1 MSFFSKR
8 KMRLSSFAGLLLT
21 LFIAT
26 SCAGANDPKSDD
38 QTTKDE
44 TKTGQEQTDKDP
56 TSTDPKNDDSEL
68 YNYTEEELSL
78 LSSNI
83 SVGLNNL
90 HKETAKAFKPSSTP
104 PKEGAEI
111 RVVNEK
117 YNHVFWYDKNSKIIY
132 YYSPDGSKLSFGKET
147 NKTFLDCRNMEEI
160 DLSGFDSR
168 NVTNM
173 KEMFLKCCSLKK
185 LTFSNLDTSKVT
197 SMSGMFEYC
206 ESLESIDLSSFDTSK
221 VTDMNSMF
229 SNCKSL
235 KELDISNFDT
245 SNVTKMNE
253 MFWDCENLT
262 KIVFGEKFN
271 TSKVTDMHSMFSTC
285 KKLTSID
292 LSKFKT
298 NLVTDMHLMFKMCS
312 AITELDLSNFNF
324 SSVTTTEKMFAF
336 DTSLTTIICPK
347 NTDLSSIK
355 LDDINKINSNEMF
368 LDCTSLV
375 GGKNTKYDEK
385 NITAEYARIDGGTDK
400 PGYFTESTKTV
411 EENPSE
417 ENPIVNP
424 MTTEELEAQSKTI
437 KQALKDLDVKNA
449 TAFKPSLTAPA
460 EGTETKVINEKLN
473 QVFWKEGT
481 EIYYYSPDGSKIS
494 FGTDASE
501 LFYSCEKI
509 KEIDLSGFDTSD
521 VTTMYRL
528 FRECKALET
537 LDVSLFNTNNVTNM
551 GYMFSGCRN
560 LKSIDVS
567 RFNTSKVTNMSS
579 MFSDCY
585 KLESIDLNSFKT
597 NKVTNMNAMFASCH
611 AIKEIDVTMFD
622 TSKVTDMF
630 QMFTFCESITEL
642 DVSSFDVTKVEKGK
656 LDRMFYHCTNL
667 RTIYAKNDAVWKNLT
682 CNDVFTDC
690 TALVGGNGTKYNAN
704 NTKYTYAR
712 VDGYEGKKGYFTGI
726 SMKPNDKEITPETQ
740 SKFIRGAINFFE
752 ISKARAFKPSS
763 TAPADGIETKTV
775 NGQLKQVIWKDKDII
790 YYYSPDGSKISLGND
805 ASKLFADGGY
815 MLREIDL
822 SGFDTSDVTNMSQM
836 FYNCSGLTS
845 LNISSFDTSNVTDM
859 KKMFSSCTS
868 LTSLDVSSFK
878 TDRVETMEYMFYACS
893 KLTKLDLSN
902 FETKKVTNMNYMFD
916 SCDAITEI
924 IFSNNF
930 DVSHVTDLSHMFRN
944 CKALKKLDVSN
955 FKTYSATDMGWM
967 FCNCSSLTELDISNF
982 HVTIETKVYSLFEN
996 CSSLKTIYCS
1006 SGTDWSG
1013 IYKDTSYNG
1022 IFQGTLPTMDMFKGC
1037 TSLVGGE
1044 GTKFIDS
1051 KIREEYARF
1060 DGRNGNSGDGYF
1072 TVKK

>member
-1 MSFFSKR
+1 MKKLFKHLNRLVALSFI
-8 KMRLSSFAGLLLT
+8 FAT
-21 LFIAT
+21 LGIAGCKKDV
-26 SCAGANDPKSDD
+26 SEDP
-38 QTTKDE
+38 TPE
-44 TKTGQEQTDKDP
+44 TKTYTVSIASTIENGTVTADKTTELSAGEKVTLTVKPASDYTLESLTVTDDSDTTVSTTADADDSTKYTFTMP
-56 TSTDPKNDDSEL
+56 ESNVNVSATFTSTASTPETKTYTVTIASTIENGTVTADKTTGLKAGEKVTLTVTPASDYTLEALTVTDALSAAVSTTVDANDSTKYTFTMPES
-68 YNYTEEELSL
+68 NVNVSATFTEE
-78 LSSNI
+78 
-83 SVGLNNL
+83 
-90 HKETAKAFKPSSTP
+90 K
-104 PKEGAEI
+104 
-111 RVVNEK
+111 
-117 YNHVFWYDKNSKIIY
+117 
-132 YYSPDGSKLSFGKET
+132 
-147 NKTFLDCRNMEEI
+147 
-160 DLSGFDSR
+160 
-168 NVTNM
+168 
-173 KEMFLKCCSLKK
+173 
-185 LTFSNLDTSKVT
+185 
-197 SMSGMFEYC
+197 
-206 ESLESIDLSSFDTSK
+206 
-221 VTDMNSMF
+221 
-229 SNCKSL
+229 
-235 KELDISNFDT
+235 
-245 SNVTKMNE
+245 
-253 MFWDCENLT
+253 
-262 KIVFGEKFN
+262 
-271 TSKVTDMHSMFSTC
+271 
-285 KKLTSID
+285 
-292 LSKFKT
+292 
-298 NLVTDMHLMFKMCS
+298 
-312 AITELDLSNFNF
+312 
-324 SSVTTTEKMFAF
+324 
-336 DTSLTTIICPK
+336 
-347 NTDLSSIK
+347 
-355 LDDINKINSNEMF
+355 
-368 LDCTSLV
+368 
-375 GGKNTKYDEK
+375 
-385 NITAEYARIDGGTDK
+385 
-400 PGYFTESTKTV
+400 
-411 EENPSE
+411 
-417 ENPIVNP
+417 PIVNP

-501 LFYSCEKI
+501 LFYYCKKI

-521 VTTMYRL
+521 VTNMYRL
-528 FRECKALET
+528 FRECQALET
-537 LDVSLFNTNNVTNM
+537 LDVSLFNTSNVTNM
-551 GYMFSGCRN
+551 GYMFSDCRN

-567 RFNTSKVTNMSS
+567 RFNTSKVTNMSN
-579 MFSDCY
+579 MFSDCF

-597 NKVTNMNAMFASCH
+597 NKVTNMNAMFASCK

-642 DVSSFDVTKVEKGK
+642 DVSSFDVTKVEQGNI
-656 LDRMFYHCTNL
+656 DRMFYHCTNL

-704 NTKYTYAR
+704 YKKYTYAR

-726 SMKPNDKEITPETQ
+726 SMKPNDKEITPENQ
-740 SKFIRGAINFFE
+740 SKFIRGAINYFE

-836 FYNCSGLTS
+836 FSNCSGLTS

-859 KKMFSSCTS
+859 SKMFSSCRS

-878 TDRVETMEYMFYACS
+878 TDRVETMYYMFYACS

-902 FETKKVTNMNYMFD
+902 FETKKVTNMNSMFD
-916 SCDAITEI
+916 YCEAITEI

-930 DVSHVTDLSHMFRN
+930 DVSHVTNLSHMFSR

-967 FCNCSSLTELDISNF
+967 FCDCSSLTELDISNF

-1006 SGTDWSG
+1006 PGTDWSG

-1044 GTKFIDS
+1044 GTKFIDT

-1060 DGRNGNSGDGYF
+1060 DGRNGTSGDGYF